1 MHEPFFLRGTLLYSS
16 SPDTIEILDDGW
28 LLCRDGRAAGVFR
41 SKPERFANLDV
52 FDYTGKL
59 IIPGMTD
66 LHVHAPQFS
75 FRGLGMD
82 LELLDWLNTYTFPEE
97 SKYEDLSYAETAY
110 AYILHALARLF
121 FNRRCVGN
129 CRAFRRFCCGG
140 RLCGLLDIHTRYW
153 WRYVLRPLWF

>member
-82 LELLDWLNTYTFPEE
+82 LELLDWLNTYTFP
-97 SKYEDLSYAETAY
+97 
-110 AYILHALARLF
+110 
-121 FNRRCVGN
+121 
-129 CRAFRRFCCGG
+129 
-140 RLCGLLDIHTRYW
+140 
-153 WRYVLRPLWF
+153 